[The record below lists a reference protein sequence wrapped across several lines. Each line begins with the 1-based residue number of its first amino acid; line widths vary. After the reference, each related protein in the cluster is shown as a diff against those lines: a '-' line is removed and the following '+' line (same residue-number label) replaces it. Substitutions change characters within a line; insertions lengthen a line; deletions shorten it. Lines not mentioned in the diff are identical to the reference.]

1 MATTTEPLLR
11 QRFCCD
17 DGCRQAFY
25 ICRSCDRGQ
34 RYCSE
39 ECHERSRRRQR
50 RQANRLHQL
59 SPEGRLDHRDR
70 QRLYRQRLRES
81 VTDQGSEESSSSVT
95 VSIVVSSDEGQDVL
109 ASQEGFEYPPRC
121 RICFRRSRWLEMESW

>member
-1 MATTTEPLLR
+1 M
-11 QRFCCD
+11 
-17 DGCRQAFY
+17 FY

-39 ECHERSRRRQR
+39 ACQERSRGRQR
-50 RQANRLHQL
+50 RQSNRLHQS

-81 VTDQGSEESSSSVT
+81 VTDQGSEENSSSVT
-95 VSIVVSSDEGQDVL
+95 VSIVVSSDDGQDVL
-109 ASQEGFEYPPRC
+109 AVDEGFEYPPRC
-121 RICFRRSRWLEMESW
+121 RICSRQSRWLEMESW